1 MNLSR
6 IEITDKEYLIKLN
19 KDDFDLSLISQ
30 LLKRIQAESFF
41 AKTQHFQ
48 EEEDIKSRKAADE
61 LPLYFD
67 HLDDK

>member
-1 MNLSR
+1 MNLST
-6 IEITDKEYLIKLN
+6 IEITEKEYLIKLN
-19 KDDFDLSLISQ
+19 KEDFDLSLISQ

-41 AKTQHFQ
+41 SKTYLSTDM
-48 EEEDIKSRKAADE
+48 EDIKSKKAADE